1 MTVKQGRRG
10 AITAILIAGVLWG
23 SGCATLGPVYTKVDK
38 VPQDRGLVYIYRPSS
53 IMGSGVAYDVKV
65 GDNVVTTLH
74 SGGYFPYFSTPG
86 EVEFWAKTESRSAV
100 TIDVKSGQVYYIKG
114 SLGVG
119 FFVGRPHL
127 MVVPAD
133 VGEKEIAEC
142 KLIPEPKKEET
153 KEESKTTK

>member
-1 MTVKQGRRG
+1 M
-10 AITAILIAGVLWG
+10 
-23 SGCATLGPVYTKVDK
+23 
-38 VPQDRGLVYIYRPSS
+38 
-53 IMGSGVAYDVKV
+53 
-65 GDNVVTTLH
+65 
-74 SGGYFPYFSTPG
+74 
-86 EVEFWAKTESRSAV
+86 
-100 TIDVKSGQVYYIKG
+100 KSGQVYYIKG

-142 KLIPEPKKEET
+142 KLIPEPKKEGT